1 MNEELLKAHT
11 EVLMKRL
18 DGVKQE
24 DKSKI
29 KGLLEDAIIL
39 ILDYTNQPEM
49 NDNLYYYARQLV
61 VISWNQ
67 EGNEGETSRSE
78 GGVSQ
83 TFISDIPEKLKSGLN
98 RHRLGKVVSYYAP
111 KKT

>member
-24 DKSKI
+24 DESKI

-83 TFISDIPEKLKSGLN
+83 TFISDIPEKLKLGLN